1 MLLKVAQ
8 SQKVFLTQKTPDC
21 PEYYPPKENML
32 RIVICHLF
40 FQVKNISEI
49 KLPLTQNFHWTGKR
63 GEKSNDS
70 DTNTVTLNSL
80 WKSFVR
86 EGFTLGCLVLGT
98 AEFSWKIHVWKLN
111 QKLPMTKKKSSP
123 IEFSF
128 FFSPLIFLL
137 EASAVWV
144 TLVWLDMSFPRATE
158 CWCYLGKF

>member
-1 MLLKVAQ
+1 MWQ
-8 SQKVFLTQKTPDC
+8 ITEC
-21 PEYYPPKENML
+21 PEHYPPKENML
-32 RIVICHLF
+32 RIVIWHLF
-40 FQVKNISEI
+40 LKVKNISEI
-49 KLPLTQNFHWTGKR
+49 KPPLTQNFHWTGKR

-111 QKLPMTKKKSSP
+111 QKLLMTKKKSSP

-137 EASAVWV
+137 TASAVWV